1 MNAFIYFLFNKE
13 SWKKVSTKTA
23 ELFFTLIIKWNEHIT
38 FFLKDYTEDWSI
50 GCCKFRLVIIGIN
63 YILKYIKSENI
74 ETERQRKMVFIF
86 PC

>member
-23 ELFFTLIIKWNEHIT
+23 ELLTLIIKRNEHIQL
-38 FFLKDYTEDWSI
+38 FLKDYTEDWSI

-63 YILKYIKSENI
+63 YIWKYIKSENI